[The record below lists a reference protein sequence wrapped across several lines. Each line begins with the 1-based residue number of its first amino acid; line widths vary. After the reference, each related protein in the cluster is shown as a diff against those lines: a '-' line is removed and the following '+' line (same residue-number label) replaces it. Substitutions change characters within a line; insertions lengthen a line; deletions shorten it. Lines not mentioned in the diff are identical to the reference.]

1 LLCKYTLKNI
11 SSSCATS
18 RTCSFGIIKER
29 FVQYRQA
36 SFGLGGERIGKDESL
51 GCVRMEKGDV
61 EELFD
66 LVPIG
71 TKVKIVTNG
80 LPGEIKRANTPF
92 KVPQKEEETNPKK
105 VYKWLN

>member
-1 LLCKYTLKNI
+1 
-11 SSSCATS
+11 
-18 RTCSFGIIKER
+18 
-29 FVQYRQA
+29 
-36 SFGLGGERIGKDESL
+36 
-51 GCVRMEKGDV
+51 MEKGDV